1 MVKKVNEKRY
11 DLTFDDIEDY
21 QLNDI
26 AFQIDGDP
34 DFELTE
40 RDMYDFTDGELD
52 KLERKYKKAYDDVEL
67 SNLKPS
73 IKEKYLNKIRN
84 QLNELDGARFWIEDT
99 EYNRNAQ
106 RELDD
111 FYNRNLK
118 GHTREELEIGY
129 EISMLVKSWVN
140 IDEIDKNVSDAV
152 NRYIASHS
160 EYTEEDFDFLYQ
172 CVALAENY
180 ATYSDWYKDVN
191 GIRPRWL
198 F

>member
-1 MVKKVNEKRY
+1 MVRKLNEKRY
-11 DLTFDDIEDY
+11 DLTIDDIEDY

-34 DFELTE
+34 DFKLTE
-40 RDMYDFTDGELD
+40 RDLYNFTNEELNR
-52 KLERKYKKAYDDVEL
+52 LERKYNKAYDDIDK

-84 QLNELDGARFWIEDT
+84 QLAEIDGARFWIEDT
-99 EYNRNAQ
+99 EYSQKAQ

-111 FYNRNLK
+111 FYRRNLK
-118 GHTREELEIGY
+118 GHTREELEIGS
-129 EISMLVKSWVN
+129 EISMLVKSWAN
-140 IDEIDKNVSDAV
+140 IDEVHKNV

-191 GIRPRWL
+191 GTRPRWL